1 MKRYLVFL
9 LIRHMKRILRWDSIS
24 YQSYWQTLES
34 LTSYSIDE
42 AVEGMKGKRT
52 LSDIAGRN
60 AECCKSWGR
69 ECVNI

>member
-9 LIRHMKRILRWDSIS
+9 LIRICKWILKWDSIS

-42 AVEGMKGKRT
+42 AVEGMKGQWT
-52 LSDIAGRN
+52 LSDVAGGN
-60 AECCKSWGR
+60 AECCQSWGR